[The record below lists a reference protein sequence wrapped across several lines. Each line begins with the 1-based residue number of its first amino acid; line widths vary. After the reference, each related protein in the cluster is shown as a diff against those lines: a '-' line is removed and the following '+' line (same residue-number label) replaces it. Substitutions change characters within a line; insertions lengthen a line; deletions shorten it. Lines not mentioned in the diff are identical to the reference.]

1 MLNGKHKTKPS
12 GITNQPNRA
21 TLPLTADTKEMT
33 ECMCPNLSNMNYNNG
48 SDMNATNVVTD
59 LSNIPNNQG
68 HHHHHHQHYDSD
80 QMRFEALSSPMTD
93 INNSSNSNNTTNNTT
108 TTQTTAVAA
117 SMVTANNSTN
127 NSNGDAISNNE
138 MTSSTS
144 PPDGPLRHSS
154 MDRLMS
160 LLNEMGQ
167 TPRTRSISD
176 GGQDE
181 GKSMKKKEKS
191 AIQPTTKLIKFFF
204 RLFPFC
210 MCRSRKRDSTGY
222 FK

>member
-1 MLNGKHKTKPS
+1 MFYLASFPNWFKSLTVSSSFFHFFLQLLPFFGDSLVAALDNDHQQ
-12 GITNQPNRA
+12 INRA
-21 TLPLTADTKEMT
+21 TLPLTTDTKELT

-59 LSNIPNNQG
+59 LRNIPNNQG
-68 HHHHHHQHYDSD
+68 HHHHHHHHYDSE
-80 QMRFEALSSPMTD
+80 QMRFEALSSPITD
-93 INNSSNSNNTTNNTT
+93 INNGSNSNNTTTT
-108 TTQTTAVAA
+108 THASAAAAAAAATAA

-127 NSNGDAISNNE
+127 NRNGDALSNNE

-144 PPDGPLRHSS
+144 PSDGPLRHSS

-181 GKSMKKKEKS
+181 GE
-191 AIQPTTKLIKFFF
+191 QN
-204 RLFPFC
+204 
-210 MCRSRKRDSTGY
+210 
-222 FK
+222 

>member
-1 MLNGKHKTKPS
+1 MINEKKKTQT
-12 GITNQPNRA
+12 GTTTNRA
-21 TLPLTADTKEMT
+21 TLPLTADTKELT

-59 LSNIPNNQG
+59 LSNISNNQG
-68 HHHHHHQHYDSD
+68 HHHYGSD
-80 QMRFEALSSPMTD
+80 QMRFEALSSPITD
-93 INNSSNSNNTTNNTT
+93 INNSSNSNNTANTT
-108 TTQTTAVAA
+108 TSHATAAAAA
-117 SMVTANNSTN
+117 SLVTANNSTN
-127 NSNGDAISNNE
+127 NSNGDALSNND

-167 TPRTRSISD
+167 APRTRSISD

-181 GKSMKKKEKS
+181 GK
-191 AIQPTTKLIKFFF
+191 
-204 RLFPFC
+204 
-210 MCRSRKRDSTGY
+210 

>member
-1 MLNGKHKTKPS
+1 
-12 GITNQPNRA
+12 
-21 TLPLTADTKEMT
+21 
-33 ECMCPNLSNMNYNNG
+33 
-48 SDMNATNVVTD
+48 MNATNVVTD
-59 LSNIPNNQG
+59 LSNIPNNQS
-68 HHHHHHQHYDSD
+68 HHHHHNHHHHHQHRYDSE
-80 QMRFEALSSPMTD
+80 QMRFDALSTPIAD
-93 INNSSNSNNTTNNTT
+93 INNGSNNTTTAAHTT
-108 TTQTTAVAA
+108 TVTTAAAAVA

-127 NSNGDAISNNE
+127 NSNGDALSNNE

-181 GKSMKKKEKS
+181 GKQYRREMKNKHFEHS
-191 AIQPTTKLIKFFF
+191 LINSF
-204 RLFPFC
+204 
-210 MCRSRKRDSTGY
+210 S
-222 FK
+222 